1 METVMTAM
9 SALRLLLLC
18 GLAAGLG
25 AACSERA
32 FSPEVDAGCTADQQN
47 SVVLVDSLRVTELF
61 ITREYTITDISD
73 NHVVNTTDYRVCQ
86 TFTCRVLRPDSA
98 APLTDAERADAL
110 AACRV
115 EADSAWAY
123 LRTL

>member
-1 METVMTAM
+1 MN
-9 SALRLLLLC
+9 ALRLLLLC

-25 AACSERA
+25 AACSDRSA
-32 FSPEVDAGCTADQQN
+32 FSPEVDAGCTAGQQN
-47 SVVLVDSLRVTELF
+47 SVVLEDSLRVTALF
-61 ITREYTITDISD
+61 ITREYTISDIRD
-73 NHVVNTTDYRVCQ
+73 NQAVNTTDYRVCQ
-86 TFTCRVLRPDSA
+86 TFTCRVLRPDPA
-98 APLTDAERADAL
+98 APLTDAESADAL

>member
-1 METVMTAM
+1 M

-47 SVVLVDSLRVTELF
+47 SVVLEDSLRVTALF
-61 ITREYTITDISD
+61 ITREYTITEIHD
-73 NHVVNTTDYRVCQ
+73 NHAVKATDYRVCQ
-86 TFTCRVLRPDSA
+86 TYTCRVLRPDPA
-98 APLTDAERADAL
+98 APLTDTERADAL

-115 EADSAWAY
+115 EADSAWTY